1 MIYEITDNNFYVN
14 FRVDNNQSITAE
26 CERDYNKILELI
38 KTYERVVY
46 NESIRNYSS
55 I

>member
-14 FRVDNNQSITAE
+14 FRVDNNQSITAD
-26 CERDYNKILELI
+26 CERDYNKILKLI
-38 KTYERVVY
+38 KTYERGVY
-46 NESIRNYSS
+46 NGSITIHHS